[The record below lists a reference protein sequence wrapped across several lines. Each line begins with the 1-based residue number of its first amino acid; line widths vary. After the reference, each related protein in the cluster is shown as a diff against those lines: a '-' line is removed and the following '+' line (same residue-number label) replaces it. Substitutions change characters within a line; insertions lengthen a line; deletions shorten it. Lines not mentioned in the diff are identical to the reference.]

1 MDAGKIILIKEILT
15 EAIKSGAS
23 DVHFGVGNYP
33 ILRINGE
40 LSYLEDKE
48 IITQDFMESLIENI
62 LNATQKTQLIDNK
75 EIIFGY
81 NFDKN
86 FRFKVNIFHQRGFL
100 SATLRYI
107 PAQIKTL
114 DELGL
119 QQLKVLAKLKKG
131 LVIVAGP
138 FGSGRSSTAAALVE
152 EINHTR
158 KEYIITVEDP
168 IEHIFNNNKSV
179 IEQREVGKDA
189 KTVASALKSFQEED
203 GNVLFLEQ
211 LTDTKVIPD
220 VLEIAGG
227 SSLVVTTMSSD
238 SAAAAISSILD
249 SFQSFDQDR
258 IRDLLATSLKAVVCQ
273 KIFPKIGG
281 GMKVVYELMMS
292 NDAVRATISGG
303 NVKQLNDIIQTSKK
317 DGMVSLEQTLVEA
330 VKNKEINMDD
340 ALAVSNNS
348 KLLKNSQS

>member
-48 IITQDFMESLIENI
+48 IITQDFMESLIENV
-62 LNATQKTQLIDNK
+62 LNVAQKTQLIDNK

-119 QQLKVLAKLKKG
+119 PQLKVLAKLKKG
-131 LVIVAGP
+131 LVI
-138 FGSGRSSTAAALVE
+138 
-152 EINHTR
+152 
-158 KEYIITVEDP
+158 
-168 IEHIFNNNKSV
+168 
-179 IEQREVGKDA
+179 
-189 KTVASALKSFQEED
+189 
-203 GNVLFLEQ
+203 
-211 LTDTKVIPD
+211 
-220 VLEIAGG
+220 
-227 SSLVVTTMSSD
+227 
-238 SAAAAISSILD
+238 
-249 SFQSFDQDR
+249 
-258 IRDLLATSLKAVVCQ
+258 
-273 KIFPKIGG
+273 
-281 GMKVVYELMMS
+281 
-292 NDAVRATISGG
+292 
-303 NVKQLNDIIQTSKK
+303 
-317 DGMVSLEQTLVEA
+317 
-330 VKNKEINMDD
+330 
-340 ALAVSNNS
+340 
-348 KLLKNSQS
+348 